1 MGTVVQL
8 KKRINNS
15 YSDLKSTVEDKLI
28 LVEEKIKTKLSSKV
42 DLVDE
47 MTKYHIRTG
56 GKKLRA
62 LLTLQSSKL
71 CGYSKGT
78 RDVNLAACVEL
89 IHAAT
94 LMHDDVID
102 NGEIRRGKKTLNS
115 IWGNQSSILV
125 GDYILSR
132 CFEMMVEDGDQE
144 VLKLLSSTSAE
155 ISQGEVLQLQHKG
168 EIDMLYE
175 TYLKIISAKT
185 ASLFAAATKVGSILA
200 KRENKIKEA
209 LEFYGKNLG
218 LTFQIADDAL
228 DYNSELKS
236 FGKEIG
242 NDFFEGK
249 ITLPIILLYQKATK
263 DEKKDLK
270 YFFEKKERTEVEF
283 KKVLIIIKKYN
294 IINECY
300 KKAEYF
306 INLASSSLSIFED
319 SNEKEIL
326 KNLTSFSLERSF

>member
-8 KKRINNS
+8 KNRINNS
-15 YSDLKSTVEDKLI
+15 YSDLKTAVEDKLV

-42 DLVDE
+42 ELVDE
-47 MTKYHIRTG
+47 MTKYHIGTG

-62 LLTLQSSKL
+62 LLTLQSAKL

-102 NGEIRRGKKTLNS
+102 NGEIRRGKKTLNR

-132 CFEMMVEDGDQE
+132 CFEMMVDDGDIE
-144 VLKLLSSTSAE
+144 ILKLLSSTSAE

-168 EIDMLYE
+168 EIDMLEE

-185 ASLFAAATKVGSILA
+185 ASLFAAATKVGSILSM
-200 KRENKIKEA
+200 KENKTKDA

-228 DYNSELKS
+228 DYNSELKL

-242 NDFFEGK
+242 NDFYEGK
-249 ITLPIILLYQKATK
+249 ITLPIILLYQKANQ
-263 DEKKDLK
+263 DEKKK
-270 YFFEKKERTEVEF
+270 IKQYFEKKDRSENDF
-283 KKVLIIIKKYN
+283 NHVLILIKKYN

-300 KKAEYF
+300 RKAEHF
-306 INLASSSLSIFED
+306 INLASNSLSIFKETK
-319 SNEKEIL
+319 EKEIL

>member
-8 KKRINNS
+8 KNKINNS
-15 YSDLKSTVEDKLI
+15 YSELKSSVEDKLI
-28 LVEEKIKTKLSSKV
+28 LVEERIKSKLSSKV
-42 DLVDE
+42 ELVDE
-47 MTKYHIRTG
+47 MTSYHLRTG
-56 GKKLRA
+56 GKRLRA
-62 LLTLQSSKL
+62 LLTLGSAKL
-71 CGYSKGT
+71 CYYQKGS

-102 NGEIRRGKKTLNS
+102 NSDVRRGKKTLNK

-125 GDYILSR
+125 GDYLLSR
-132 CFEMMVEDGDQE
+132 CFEMMVEDGNLE

-168 EIDMLYE
+168 EVDMLEE

-200 KRENKIKEA
+200 NQDKKIKDA

-218 LTFQIADDAL
+218 LTFQIADDTL
-228 DYNSELKS
+228 DYNSDLKF

-249 ITLPIILLYQKATK
+249 VTLPIILLYQKL
-263 DEKKDLK
+263 DEKKKKYLK
-270 YFFEKKERTEVEF
+270 TIFEKEERNHDNLKF
-283 KKVLIIIKKYN
+283 VLDLIKKNN
-294 IINECY
+294 IINDCY
-300 KKAEYF
+300 IKAEYF
-306 INLASSSLSIFED
+306 INLSSNSLSIFNN
-319 SNEKEIL
+319 SKEKDIL
-326 KNLTSFSLERSF
+326 KKLTSFSLERNF

>member
-15 YSDLKSTVEDKLI
+15 YSDLKTIVEDKLF
-28 LVEEKIKTKLSSKV
+28 LVEEKIKSKLSSKV
-42 DLVDE
+42 ELVDE
-47 MTKYHIRTG
+47 MTKYHLRTG
-56 GKKLRA
+56 GKRLRA
-62 LLTLQSSKL
+62 LLTLQSAKL

-115 IWGNQSSILV
+115 IWGNQSSILI

-144 VLKLLSSTSAE
+144 VLRLLSSTSAE

-168 EIDMLYE
+168 EIDMLEE
-175 TYLKIISAKT
+175 TYLKIISSKT
-185 ASLFAAATKVGSILA
+185 ASLFAAATKVGSILS
-200 KRENKIKEA
+200 KKENKIKDA

-228 DYNSELKS
+228 DYNSDVKL

-242 NDFFEGK
+242 NDFYEGK
-249 ITLPIILLYQKATK
+249 ITLPIILLYQKINK
-263 DEKKDLK
+263 DEKRDLK
-270 YFFEKKERTEVEF
+270 QIFEKKERLESEF
-283 KKVLIIIKKYN
+283 KKVLSLIKKYN

-306 INLASSSLSIFED
+306 INLASNSLSIFEETK
-319 SNEKEIL
+319 EKEIL

>member
-8 KKRINNS
+8 KNKINNS
-15 YSDLKSTVEDKLI
+15 YSELKSSVEDKLI
-28 LVEEKIKTKLSSKV
+28 LVEERIKSKLSSKV
-42 DLVDE
+42 ELVDE
-47 MTKYHIRTG
+47 MTSYHLRTG
-56 GKKLRA
+56 GKRLRA
-62 LLTLQSSKL
+62 LLTLGSAKL
-71 CGYSKGT
+71 CGYQKGS

-102 NGEIRRGKKTLNS
+102 NSDVRRGKKTLNK

-125 GDYILSR
+125 GDYLLSR
-132 CFEMMVEDGDQE
+132 CFEMMVEDGNLE

-168 EIDMLYE
+168 EVDMLEE

-200 KRENKIKEA
+200 NQDKKTKDA

-218 LTFQIADDAL
+218 LTFQIADDTL
-228 DYNSELKS
+228 DYNSDLKF

-249 ITLPIILLYQKATK
+249 VTLPIILLYQKL
-263 DEKKDLK
+263 DEKKKKYLKTIFEKEGRNNDDLK
-270 YFFEKKERTEVEF
+270 F
-283 KKVLIIIKKYN
+283 VLDLIKKNN
-294 IINECY
+294 IINDCY
-300 KKAEYF
+300 IKAEYF
-306 INLASSSLSIFED
+306 INLASNSLSIFNN
-319 SNEKEIL
+319 SKERDIL
-326 KNLTSFSLERSF
+326 KKLTSFSLERNF